1 MTRLLKLAATI
12 AVSAAFVSAQA
23 LADVKSEKF
32 VEENANEV
40 LAALNSPNLDSATR
54 TDAFNAY
61 MDEFANMNAVA
72 RVSLG
77 KYARRFSK
85 DDFEVYRQAFRE
97 YALAVYEV
105 QLDQYRGEAVT
116 VLGSD
121 DNNDRDSIVKTR
133 ITKADGES
141 LDVYWRVF
149 LRPTGY
155 EVVDVAL
162 SLDGNVLWLGS
173 QQRRQFVDLLDQN
186 RGEAKVL
193 VSWLHEATAKLR
205 AEQAAGRNVS
215 LEYDAK
221 DDISGNG

>member
-1 MTRLLKLAATI
+1 MTRLYKLVTTIVAA
-12 AVSAAFVSAQA
+12 AAFVSAQA
-23 LADVKSEKF
+23 FADIKSEKF

-40 LAALNSPNLDSATR
+40 LAALNSPDLDSAAR
-54 TDAFNAY
+54 TDAFNNY
-61 MDEFANMNAVA
+61 MDQFANMNAVA

-85 DDFEVYRQAFRE
+85 EDFEVYRAAFRE

-105 QLDQYRGEAVT
+105 QLDRYRGEAVQI
-116 VLGSD
+116 LGSD
-121 DNNDRDSIVKTR
+121 DNNERDSIVKTR

-149 LRPTGY
+149 LRPAGY

-173 QQRRQFVDLLDQN
+173 QQRRQFVDMLDQN
-186 RGEAKVL
+186 RGEPAVL
-193 VSWLHEATAKLR
+193 VTWLNDATAKLR
-205 AEQAAGRNVS
+205 AEQAAGRVVP

-221 DDISGNG
+221 NDVAGDG